1 MRQLIREEDVAGR
14 TIESVW
20 FDSMEVVLN
29 LGDDSYFAVKID
41 YGYDHGDAEL
51 VVNEKATNG
60 SLSEV
65 GLMDKSEIERLA
77 AIQYDKHKRDVEARD
92 LAELARLRKKYG
104 D

>member
-1 MRQLIREEDVAGR
+1 MKQLIREEDMVGR

-20 FDSMEVVLN
+20 IDSSEVVLN

-41 YGYDHGDAEL
+41 YGYEAGDAEL

-60 SLSEV
+60 GLSEV

-77 AIQYDKHKRDVEARD
+77 AIQYDKHKRDVEVRD
-92 LAELARLRKKYG
+92 LSELARLKAKYE
-104 D
+104 